1 MLLSGGMMMSIVTK
15 NKIIAKCILATIVI
29 FGINIASA
37 EEFEF
42 KKIKP
47 TPEIVEQAKSNPN
60 SWVYIIDG
68 DFQGTDEV
76 PQHAIVGSWQV
87 DEKGEIMKDS
97 FLANPNY
104 KKIIDPLNSI

>member
-1 MLLSGGMMMSIVTK
+1 MQGNRKVISSIFFSLLVLLSISW
-15 NKIIAKCILATIVI
+15 L
-29 FGINIASA
+29 NIADA

-47 TPEIVEQAKSNPN
+47 TPEIIAQAKNNPN

-68 DFQGTDEV
+68 DYSASNEV

-87 DEKGEIMKDS
+87 DGQGEIIKDS

-104 KKIIDPLNSI
+104 KKPDVFDKSI

>member
-1 MLLSGGMMMSIVTK
+1 MKSYLRSH
-15 NKIIAKCILATIVI
+15 NKVVISFIIAFAVLLNVAVAK
-29 FGINIASA
+29 A
-37 EEFEF
+37 EQFEF

-47 TPEIVEQAKSNPN
+47 TPEIVEQAKNNPN
-60 SWVYIIDG
+60 TWVYIIDG
-68 DFQGTDEV
+68 DFSGSNEV

-104 KKIIDPLNSI
+104 KKIDDENNSI